1 MKDYIEFLKTL
12 HDCSFISDD
21 GYAKVMEDPRFQG
34 WLKQEKKKTPSAEER
49 QGEYDSSKCQARIWA
64 DGYDQVQCSFLPHNG
79 TCFCKRHSGSDWW
92 LVRSQIQNLKNQY
105 CIQRSILKV
114 LNISGRMIVNILK
127 KQQNMKKRKKDQKG
141 VEDQKVLKTRRRKK
155 LERNLIC
162 PSKKFKH
169 SLKKKNKKK
178 NKNKNNKRHHILFY
192 NFLCKIY

>member
-79 TCFCKRHSGSDWW
+79 TCFCKRHSGSDWGLGKITDSKPEKPILYSKVHPEGLEHQW
-92 LVRSQIQNLKNQY
+92 KNDSQHIEEATEHEKEEKGPK
-105 CIQRSILKV
+105 RR
-114 LNISGRMIVNILK
+114 GRP
-127 KQQNMKKRKKDQKG
+127 KG
-141 VEDQKVLKTRRRKK
+141 
-155 LERNLIC
+155 
-162 PSKKFKH
+162 S
-169 SLKKKNKKK
+169 KNKKK
-178 NKNKNNKRHHILFY
+178 KETGKKPDMSIEEIQALI
-192 NFLCKIY
+192 KKKEQEEEQEQ

>member
-92 LVRSQIQNLKNQY
+92 LGKITDSKPEKPILYSKVHPEGLEHQWKNDSQHIEEATEHEKEEKGPK
-105 CIQRSILKV
+105 RR
-114 LNISGRMIVNILK
+114 GRP
-127 KQQNMKKRKKDQKG
+127 KG
-141 VEDQKVLKTRRRKK
+141 
-155 LERNLIC
+155 
-162 PSKKFKH
+162 S
-169 SLKKKNKKK
+169 KNKKK
-178 NKNKNNKRHHILFY
+178 KETGKKPDMSIEEIQALIKIKEQEEQQDQKKASHIILQF
-192 NFLCKIY
+192 FM